1 MAATAVGRHS
11 KIISNGRRSVP
22 SSDHAAGTADL
33 LAGAWD
39 YIVVGAGSA
48 GCVLANRLSEDGTAT
63 VLLIEAGGG
72 DTDPAV
78 AIPQRWPFLA
88 GGRHD
93 WKYRSVGQAGPGGP
107 RIAPPRGRG
116 PGGSGLTHRTG
127 FHRGSSTERSE

>member
-72 DTDPAV
+72 ETEPDV
-78 AIPQRWPFLA
+78 AIPQRWAFLA
-88 GGRHD
+88 AGRHGR
-93 WKYRSVGQAGPGGP
+93 KYRSVCQGGLCARSQP
-107 RIAPPRGRG
+107 APRGMGR
-116 PGGSGLTHRTG
+116 R
-127 FHRGSSTERSE
+127 ERSRSNAQGCP

>member
-72 DTDPAV
+72 ETDPDV

-93 WKYRSVGQAGPGGP
+93 WKYR
-107 RIAPPRGRG
+107 
-116 PGGSGLTHRTG
+116 
-127 FHRGSSTERSE
+127 RSEEHTSEIQSLMRISYAVFGL

>member
-72 DTDPAV
+72 ETDPDV
-78 AIPQRWPFLA
+78 PIPQRWPFLA

-93 WKYRSVGQAGPGGP
+93 WKYRSAGPAGPGGP
-107 RIAPPRGRG
+107 SIPQPRGRG
-116 PGGSGLTHRTG
+116 GG
-127 FHRGSSTERSE
+127 RGGWRERGG